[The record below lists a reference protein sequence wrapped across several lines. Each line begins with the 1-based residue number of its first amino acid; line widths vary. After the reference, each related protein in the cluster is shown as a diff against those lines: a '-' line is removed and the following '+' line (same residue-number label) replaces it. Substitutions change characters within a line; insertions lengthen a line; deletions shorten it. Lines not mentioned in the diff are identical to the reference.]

1 MRKDILLPGLALA
14 GGVLGFGLRLLQW
27 SWAYDPGTQLFQ
39 SSPVTLALLALTALL
54 ALLFLTPGKAAH
66 TPDDYLPAFRCPSS
80 LHMALMAAAA
90 FLFFGAGVLGLLEGL
105 EQLNLWRMG
114 AGSPMV
120 TYPAALLLGAVLCF
134 PAGLAVLLLGKAA
147 YRGEVST
154 ATSLLASFPPFAGL
168 VWLFATHLAHGT
180 DPVLMRYGF
189 LLGAAALLTLAHY
202 DVAGWF
208 FGHCCPRRTVFCALT
223 GVVLALTSL
232 ADGPTRATALLTAA
246 FSLSALAQSQALL
259 RNLYGPA
266 WPRRLREERM
276 PSGAEDTMNE
286 DAPTTKTH
294 LDEGV

>member
-14 GGVLGFGLRLLQW
+14 GGVLGFGLRLVQW
-27 SWAYDPGTQLFQ
+27 SWAYDPGTELFQ

-54 ALLFLTPGKAAH
+54 AILFLTPGKAAH
-66 TPDDYLPAFRCPSS
+66 IPEDYLPAFRAPST
-80 LHMALMAAAA
+80 LHMTLMAAAA
-90 FLFFGAGVLGLLEGL
+90 FLFFGAGALGLLEGMD
-105 EQLNLWRMG
+105 QLSLWRMG
-114 AGSPMV
+114 VSAMV

-134 PAGLAVLLLGKAA
+134 PAGLAILLLGKAA
-147 YRGEVST
+147 YRGEASG
-154 ATSLLASFPPFAGL
+154 ATSLLACFPPFAGL

-208 FGHCCPRRTVFCALT
+208 FGYSHPRRMVFCALT

-232 ADGPTRATALLTAA
+232 ADRPSRATALLIAA

-259 RNLYGPA
+259 RNLYRPD
-266 WPRRLREERM
+266 WPERM
-276 PSGAEDTMNE
+276 PSGAEDEENE
-286 DAPTTKTH
+286 DVSTPETD

>member
-14 GGVLGFGLRLLQW
+14 GGVLGFGLRLVQW
-27 SWAYDPGTQLFQ
+27 SWAYDPGTELFQ
-39 SSPVTLALLALTALL
+39 SSPVTLALLALAALL
-54 ALLFLTPGKAAH
+54 AILFLTPGKAAH
-66 TPDDYLPAFRCPSS
+66 IPEDYLPAFRAPST
-80 LHMALMAAAA
+80 LHMTLMAAAA
-90 FLFFGAGVLGLLEGL
+90 FLFFGAGALGLLEGMD
-105 EQLNLWRMG
+105 QLSLWRMG
-114 AGSPMV
+114 VSAMV

-134 PAGLAVLLLGKAA
+134 PAGLAILLLGKAA
-147 YRGEVST
+147 YRGEVSG
-154 ATSLLASFPPFAGL
+154 ATSLLACFPPFAGL

-208 FGHCCPRRTVFCALT
+208 FGYPHPRRTVFCALT

-232 ADGPTRATALLTAA
+232 ADRPSRTTALLIAA

-259 RNLYGPA
+259 RNLYGPD
-266 WPRRLREERM
+266 WPERM
-276 PSGAEDTMNE
+276 PSGAEDEENE
-286 DAPTTKTH
+286 DASTPETD